1 MTKPPLLHFRFLAS
15 FVGMTAV
22 FCVMSPSYALEP
34 VSGNFVA
41 SKACEAVRSIKNKSN
56 PGNVTLKPGESY
68 KALGLNRAGG
78 DSLQIVV
85 PGAPQTTQRWVSL
98 SCGSLEGAVSTAKPA
113 ATPQTKTT
121 AKGRSSPASKNNLL
135 ALNWQPSFCEN
146 LTRTTECK
154 QLNDGRMP
162 KAARELTLHGLWP
175 HARDKEYCN
184 VPGHV
189 RSIDTPRTWHP
200 LPEPE
205 MDRQTRKALD
215 EAMPGAASH
224 LDRHEWI
231 KHGTC
236 YEAEGG
242 ADEYYDDA
250 LHLLEVINR
259 SPVGAFFRD
268 NIGKKVSASDIR
280 AVFDTSFGKGSGE
293 RVRIRCEQDG
303 RRTLI
308 SELWISIY
316 GDISPDSDLS
326 HLLLAARPVRADCEF
341 GILDRA
347 GLQ

>member
-1 MTKPPLLHFRFLAS
+1 MTKPPRLHFRFLAS
-15 FVGMTAV
+15 FVGMAAF
-22 FCVMSPSYALEP
+22 FCATSPSLALEP
-34 VSGNFVA
+34 VSGVFIA
-41 SKACEAVRSIKNKSN
+41 SKACEAVRSIKNRSN

-85 PGAPQTTQRWVSL
+85 PGAPQTTQRWVAL
-98 SCGSLEGAVSTAKPA
+98 SCGSLGGARSAAQPQTT
-113 ATPQTKTT
+113 ATPKPE
-121 AKGRSSPASKNNLL
+121 RPSPASKNNLL
-135 ALNWQPSFCEN
+135 ALNWQASFCET
-146 LTRTTECK
+146 LSRTTECR
-154 QLNDGRMP
+154 QLNDGRLP
-162 KAARELTLHGLWP
+162 QAARELTLHGLWP
-175 HARDKEYCN
+175 QPRSKEYCD
-184 VPGHV
+184 VPGSV
-189 RSIDTPRTWHP
+189 QSLDTPRTWHR

-205 MDRQTRKALD
+205 VDRQIRTAL
-215 EAMPGAASH
+215 ETAMPGAASH

-236 YEAEGG
+236 YQAEGG

-250 LHLLEVINR
+250 LHLLNQVNR
-259 SPVGAFFRD
+259 SKVGDFLRD

-280 AVFDTSFGKGSGE
+280 AAFDVSFGKGSGD
-293 RVRIRCEQDG
+293 RVRIRCERDG

-326 HLLLAARPVRADCEF
+326 ELLLAARPVRADCEY